1 MTLRFIISGT
11 DTGIGKTVFSAALA
25 SALDAY
31 YWKPIQSGLEDET
44 DSETVKRLGNL
55 QPERVIP
62 EAWKLHTPVSPHL
75 AARLDNT
82 IIQPELLIPPQ
93 TSSPLIIEGCGG
105 LMVPLTND
113 FLLADLFARWQIPVI
128 LCARTSLGTI
138 NHTLLS
144 LEALRIRSIP
154 VYGVVFI
161 GPEQIDTQNIIVKL
175 GKTRMLGR
183 LPWLDLLTP
192 DHLQQMFLQQ
202 FSLSDFQRLAA

>member
-1 MTLRFIISGT
+1 MTVRFIISGT
-11 DTGIGKTVFSAALA
+11 DTGIGKTVFSAALT

-31 YWKPIQSGLEDET
+31 YWKLIQSGLEDET
-44 DSETVKRLGNL
+44 DSEMVKRLGNL
-55 QPERVIP
+55 QPERIIP
-62 EAWKLHTPVSPHL
+62 EAWKLTTPVSPHL
-75 AARLDNT
+75 AARLDNKV
-82 IIQPELLIPPQ
+82 IQPELLIPPQ
-93 TSSPLIIEGCGG
+93 MASPLIIEGCGG

-113 FLLADLFARWQIPVI
+113 FLLVDLFARWQIPVI

-161 GPEQIDTQNIIVKL
+161 GPEQIETQNIIVKL

-183 LPWLDLLTP
+183 LPWLDQLTP
-192 DHLQQMFLQQ
+192 EHLRRIFLQQ
-202 FSLSDFQRLAA
+202 FSLPDFKRLAA